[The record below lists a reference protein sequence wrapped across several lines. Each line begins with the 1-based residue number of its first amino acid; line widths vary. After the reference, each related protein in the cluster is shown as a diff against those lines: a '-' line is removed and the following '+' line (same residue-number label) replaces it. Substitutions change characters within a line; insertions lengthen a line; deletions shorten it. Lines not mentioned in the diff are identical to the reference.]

1 MHSKNI
7 SYVSR
12 LDHLRFFAAF
22 LVTVF
27 HFYLGRSEAGY
38 APQFVKDFV
47 AEGRVGVSLFMVLSG
62 FILTKISYGKEIDYK
77 GFVFNRFIRIYP
89 LYVLV
94 MVIAAFTVPMKVGFV
109 QFLGLMSPFANL
121 AELSTQKFSQVWTI
135 PVEFQFYLIFPFLVA
150 FLSRYGLKY
159 LFGFVLL
166 AVGVRFLMFDTDGT
180 VRETAYWTIVG
191 RIDDFVIGMAAAVIA
206 MRYPKFLSSI
216 PALVISC
223 LCVYAWVVWFAK
235 ATGGFYGPTSHEN
248 PLWVI
253 YPTIE
258 ASVFALFV
266 VSYLNQ
272 QWKGSGVVDK
282 VFSYLGEVSYSMYI
296 WHLPLLLMFNKHS
309 EFLPFSHWFA
319 NFAVVVFPVIVAVSS
334 LSYYMIERP
343 FFTMRKVYVKTNT
356 RPSVMSEKA
365 PA

>member
-1 MHSKNI
+1 
-7 SYVSR
+7 
-12 LDHLRFFAAF
+12 
-22 LVTVF
+22 
-27 HFYLGRSEAGY
+27 
-38 APQFVKDFV
+38 VKDFI

-62 FILTKISYGKEIDYK
+62 FILTKISYGKDIDYK

-94 MVIAAFTVPMKVGFV
+94 MVIVAFTSPMKVGIV
-109 QFLGLMSPFANL
+109 QFLGLMSPFGNL
-121 AELSTQKFSQVWTI
+121 ADLSTQKFSQVWTI

-166 AVGVRFLMFDTDGT
+166 SVGVRFLMFDTDGT

-206 MRYPKFLSSI
+206 MKRPKLLSSI
-216 PALVISC
+216 PALVITS
-223 LCVYAWVVWFAK
+223 LCVYGWVVWFSR
-235 ATGGFYGPTSHEN
+235 ATGGFYGPNSHEN
-248 PLWVI
+248 ALWAI

-258 ASVFALFV
+258 ATVFALFV

-272 QWKGSGVVDK
+272 RWNGLRVVDK
-282 VFSYLGEVSYSMYI
+282 AFSYLGEVSYSMYI

-309 EFLPFSHWFA
+309 EFLPFSHWFT
-319 NFAVVVFPVIVAVSS
+319 NFAIVVFPVIVVVSS

-343 FFTMRKVYVKTNT
+343 FFIMRKVYVKST
-356 RPSVMSEKA
+356 RYPLGVGEKI
-365 PA
+365 PV